1 MYIPK
6 VTLQSLITD
15 AVQAFN
21 EEFGGRPESV
31 AQGNHLSFIT
41 EHMTRVAEAMAR
53 ETKVKDEVRD
63 GMYDNG
69 FTAAV
74 ETQAWLVR
82 RFMGKE

>member
-15 AVQAFN
+15 AVKAFK
-21 EEFGGRPESV
+21 EEFGGRPELV

-53 ETKVKDEVRD
+53 ETKVKDEARD

-74 ETQAWLVR
+74 DTQAWLVR